1 MATLV
6 KLRELTADEWRELER
21 LARSRTE
28 EARLVQRAKIVL
40 GLAAGER
47 PYQVADR
54 VGVGRAAA
62 YEWLHRFNAEGLTG
76 LTDHPR
82 PGRPHTYTAEQ
93 RAEVIAAALTRP
105 ESLGLPFA
113 SWTLDR
119 LQAYLAEH
127 KKIPIKRTRI
137 DEILVAEG
145 LRWRAGDLVRREGR
159 SRVRRQKGA
168 IETLYTSPPDNS
180 VVVCLDEMGPEAAK
194 SFPGTEVIDPAAKVD
209 RPAGRAKQA
218 AGDGRRGKGYIFGAF
233 RPATGAAL
241 TRPYPGRTTANWID
255 FLERVER
262 WVPAA
267 VGRVYAVLDN
277 LPAHRATDVL
287 LFSLAHPRWEFV
299 FQPKYAAYLNLIEPW
314 WKVLRS
320 LALKGRRFGT
330 WQEVEAAV
338 ERATAYWNAHRHP
351 FVWGRRRRHRP
362 RRPPGVAAVP
372 GVR

>member
-145 LRWRAGDLVRREGR
+145 LRWRRQETWFGEKVDPEFAAKRGR
-159 SRVRRQKGA
+159 SRRSTRA
-168 IETLYTSPPDNS
+168 
-180 VVVCLDEMGPEAAK
+180 
-194 SFPGTEVIDPAAKVD
+194 
-209 RPAGRAKQA
+209 RP
-218 AGDGRRGKGYIFGAF
+218 
-233 RPATGAAL
+233 T
-241 TRPYPGRTTANWID
+241 TRSSSASTR
-255 FLERVER
+255 
-262 WVPAA
+262 
-267 VGRVYAVLDN
+267 
-277 LPAHRATDVL
+277 
-287 LFSLAHPRWEFV
+287 
-299 FQPKYAAYLNLIEPW
+299 
-314 WKVLRS
+314 
-320 LALKGRRFGT
+320 
-330 WQEVEAAV
+330 
-338 ERATAYWNAHRHP
+338 
-351 FVWGRRRRHRP
+351 WGRKPP
-362 RRPPGVAAVP
+362 RASRAP
-372 GVR
+372 R